1 MRMAVCFLGLL
12 NKVLSSGEI
21 HHLYVMD
28 RRNWIMDRRN
38 WIMDQRFIL

>member
-12 NKVLSSGEI
+12 NSLEFWNLGHGV
-21 HHLYVMD
+21 
-28 RRNWIMDRRN
+28 MDRRN